1 MKAPMLLAVAL
12 AAMGAVGVGFVG
24 CGSNGGNGS
33 GGDGGSDATNP
44 DTGGVDGH
52 SSSSS
57 GGDATM
63 GDSSGGDGLAGDG
76 PVGDGAGSDANGL
89 GDAGIF
95 NGDGGCFTL
104 GTACN
109 ANGDCCSGDCTN
121 HVCILPKCTSDG
133 QGCSSDGACCS
144 LSCVGGTC
152 GALNT
157 TCSTIGN
164 ACGGTTPD
172 GGPEKACCS
181 NFCIAGQCQ
190 QPSYCSQAG
199 DTCATAADCCSQ
211 VCTITGTQALGIC
224 GPPPSGP
231 ASCSMPDGTLCAGT
245 TADGGIVIQDGG
257 VPACGGSCCSRS
269 CAPWGPTG
277 VLVCQP
283 ASGCKIEG
291 DICTSS
297 AQCCGGAGS
306 GEPQAGLVTCLITAP
321 ALVGICR
328 SPTGGSDAGNAC
340 IPNGDVCKLATT
352 SCSKDCNCC
361 TGNCNTD
368 DTCKQDNLGIPR
380 CTGAACVD
388 AGTACSSSA
397 DCCNGNPCV
406 PSKVDGGPEFTCYP
420 FQCVQSC
427 GSCSNNADCCPGSNC
442 LNGTCDPC
450 GGGTPGDGGAPG
462 DGGNGPDGSGLPP
475 DGGAPPPPDGG
486 CASYGQ
492 VCATSAEC
500 CNGVPCTPQLLGA
513 ARCVYPIQ

>member
-1 MKAPMLLAVAL
+1 MKAPMLLGVAL
-12 AAMGAVGVGFVG
+12 ATMCAVGVGFVG
-24 CGSNGGNGS
+24 CGSNGGHGS
-33 GGDGGSDATNP
+33 SEDGGSDATNP
-44 DTGGVDGH
+44 DTGADGH
-52 SSSSS
+52 SGKDGNGSS

-76 PVGDGAGSDANGL
+76 PVGGDANGL

-104 GTACN
+104 ATACN
-109 ANGDCCSGDCTN
+109 ANGDCCSGDCAN

-152 GALNT
+152 GALNA

-172 GGPEKACCS
+172 GGAEKACCS
-181 NFCIAGQCQ
+181 SFCVAGQCQ
-190 QPSYCSQAG
+190 QPSYCGQTG
-199 DTCATAADCCSQ
+199 DACATAADCCSQ
-211 VCTITGTQALGIC
+211 VCTKTGTQALGLC

-231 ASCSMPDGTLCAGT
+231 ASCSMPHGVLCAGT
-245 TADGGIVIQDGG
+245 TGDGGIVIQDGG
-257 VPACGGSCCSRS
+257 VPACGGKCCSRS

-291 DICTSS
+291 DLCTSS

-321 ALVGICR
+321 ATVGICR

-380 CTGAACVD
+380 CTGAACLD
-388 AGTACSSSA
+388 AGSTCSSSA

-450 GGGTPGDGGAPG
+450 GGGPPGDGGAPG

-492 VCATSAEC
+492 VCTTSAQC
-500 CNGVPCTPQLLGA
+500 CNGVPCNPSLLGA
-513 ARCVYPIQ
+513 ARCEFAAQ